1 MSVFA
6 LATAD
11 KPLSFLSGKPNWGS
25 NSNFLEGSGS
35 VSVSVIYRLT
45 RWAPIVPTISLLS
58 YLNIL
63 FCLLLFRTRV
73 FIPQRYSG
81 VPFGH
86 LHKPLLLF
94 PPVTGNKQL
103 NSPSEKQFPSDQT
116 QRFRWQ
122 ELCSLIL
129 ATTKLPVHLKILH
142 NVNVA
147 KIAV

>member
-1 MSVFA
+1 MRVFA

-58 YLNIL
+58 YLSIL

-81 VPFGH
+81 LPFGH
-86 LHKPLLLF
+86 LHQPLLLF

-116 QRFRWQ
+116 TKVP
-122 ELCSLIL
+122 L
-129 ATTKLPVHLKILH
+129 AGTLFINTTKLPVHLKILH
-142 NVNVA
+142 NVNLA
-147 KIAV
+147 KIAF